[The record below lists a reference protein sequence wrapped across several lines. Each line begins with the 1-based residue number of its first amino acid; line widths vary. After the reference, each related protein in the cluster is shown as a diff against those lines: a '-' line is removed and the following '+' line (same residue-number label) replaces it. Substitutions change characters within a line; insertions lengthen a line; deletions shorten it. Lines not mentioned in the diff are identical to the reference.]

1 MILLAK
7 TGILRVNG
15 DRAAVGETEGGGT
28 ILNIKSIVVK
38 NMKKITLIMVVII
51 LFISTVIQVFSMH
64 RIGRQ
69 NAEQIF
75 EQVGQILEENSR
87 ELKLVQEEYKS
98 MCLDDAA
105 VVAYILEYNVEAR
118 DDVEELRKIAKDV
131 EVDEIH
137 IFDTNGVIVAGT
149 HPEYLGYSF
158 DSGEQIGFFKPLL
171 EDKSLKLVQE
181 TTPNTAEGKLVQ
193 YSALWSEDGEFIVQI
208 GMKPSNVLRATQKNE
223 LSYIFSLLRT
233 GVGYHLYAINPDT
246 EKVVGATI
254 TSEVGKNISEIGLE
268 TEQIESEQGFHA
280 KTKHSFS
287 YCLSKK
293 IGDNYIVW
301 ASPVSGFYQSIII
314 NELLLLAGLV
324 LISMI
329 LVYAVA
335 NSMDKTVTDQI
346 RRINEKL
353 WSIQDG
359 DLRTKVDVWDSKEFL
374 ELSTHINSMVESL
387 LRSSEKL
394 EMSKKIQAQKEE
406 LERQHEQLE
415 IAVKRAEEAN
425 KAKSEFLFN
434 MSHDIRTPMNAIL
447 GFTSFALESDDPD
460 MQREYLENIDVSSKQ
475 LLALINN
482 ILELARIENHKIIIE
497 EELVDVRENFHKLC
511 TIFSSDLKKKKL
523 ACNVKLDIRHPFLY
537 VDTMH
542 YSQVFLNLVS
552 NAVKYTPDGGRIDL
566 LLRELPGDTK
576 DTCLVE
582 TVIEDNGIGMSEEF
596 LVHAYDSFSR
606 ERTSTVSGIQ
616 GTGLGLAIVKNLVS
630 LMKGKIAIES
640 RQGVGTK
647 VTIRLPHRLG
657 EKVLEGKKAE
667 TDKELRLD
675 NRRILLAEDIDVNAI
690 IATKLL
696 SSKGSMVERAR
707 DGVECVN
714 MLLKAKAGY
723 YDLVLMDIQMPV
735 MDGYQAAHAIRSFG
749 DVKKASV
756 PILAMTANAFK
767 EDCEKAA
774 DAGMDGHI
782 AKPLDGAD
790 MFRKIFEVLRE
801 RER

>member
-1 MILLAK
+1 M
-7 TGILRVNG
+7 
-15 DRAAVGETEGGGT
+15 T
-28 ILNIKSIVVK
+28 IKNIVVK

-51 LFISTVIQVFSMH
+51 LFISTVIQIFNKH
-64 RIGRQ
+64 RIGRM

-87 ELKLVQEEYKS
+87 ELELVQKEYNA
-98 MCLDDAA
+98 MCLNDAR
-105 VVAYILEYNVEAR
+105 VVAYILEHNPNAR
-118 DDVEELRKIAKDV
+118 DDVEELRKIAADV

-137 IFDTNGVIVAGT
+137 IFDTKGVIIAGT

-171 EDKSLKLVQE
+171 EDKSLELVQE

-193 YSALWSEDGEFIVQI
+193 YSALWSDDGRFIVQV
-208 GMKPSNVLRATQKNE
+208 GMEPSNVLRATQKNE

-233 GVGYHLYAINPDT
+233 GVGYQLYAINSNT
-246 EKVVGATI
+246 EKVVGATVV
-254 TSEVGKNISEIGLE
+254 SDVGKDVADVGFRMDLVKSDK
-268 TEQIESEQGFHA
+268 GFHA
-280 KTKHSFS
+280 KTEQALNF
-287 YCLSKK
+287 CLSKK

-301 ASPVSGFYQSIII
+301 ASPVSEFFQSIVV
-314 NELLLLAGLV
+314 NELLLLAGLF
-324 LISMI
+324 LISKI
-329 LVYAVA
+329 LVSAVT
-335 NSMDKTVTDQI
+335 NTMDRTVIDQI

-359 DLRTKVDVWDSKEFL
+359 DLRTKVDVQDSKEFH
-374 ELSTHINSMVESL
+374 ELSAHINSMVQSL
-387 LRSSEKL
+387 LRSSKKL
-394 EMSKKIQAQKEE
+394 EMSEQIQAQKEE

-447 GFTSFALESDDPD
+447 GFTSFALESNEPD
-460 MQREYLENIDVSSKQ
+460 MQRKYLENIDVSSKQ

-511 TIFSSDLKKKKL
+511 TIFSSELKKKNI
-523 ACNVKLDIRHPFLY
+523 ACSVSLDIRHPDLY

-542 YSQVFLNLVS
+542 YSQVFLNVVS
-552 NAVKYTPDGGRIDL
+552 NAVKYTPEGGAIDL
-566 LLRELPGDTK
+566 LLRELPGNTK
-576 DTCLVE
+576 DGCFVE
-582 TVIEDNGIGMSEEF
+582 TVVKDNGIGMSEEF
-596 LVHAYDSFSR
+596 LIHAYDSFSR

-616 GTGLGLAIVKNLVS
+616 GTGLGLAIVKNLVN
-630 LMKGKIAIES
+630 LMKGKITIES
-640 RQGVGTK
+640 RQGIGTK
-647 VTIRLPHRLG
+647 VTICLPHRFG
-657 EKVLEGKKAE
+657 DKAE
-667 TDKELRLD
+667 EKKEPE
-675 NRRILLAEDIDVNAI
+675 NFEEMQFEGRRILLAEDIDVNAV

-696 SSKGSMVERAR
+696 SSKGCMVERAR

-714 MLLKAKAGY
+714 MLLKAKEGY
-723 YDLVLMDIQMPV
+723 YDVVLMDIQMPV

-767 EDCEKAA
+767 EDCEKAF

-782 AKPLDGAD
+782 AKPLDAAN
-790 MFRKIFEVLRE
+790 MFRKIAQVLMDRE
-801 RER
+801 R